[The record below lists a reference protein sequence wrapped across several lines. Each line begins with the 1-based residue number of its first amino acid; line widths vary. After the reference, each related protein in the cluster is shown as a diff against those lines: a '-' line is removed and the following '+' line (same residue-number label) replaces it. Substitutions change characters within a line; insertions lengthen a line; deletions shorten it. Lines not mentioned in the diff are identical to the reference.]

1 MADFTTNRDRKDL
14 AILSNLGV
22 RVDLSDVFNWN
33 VKEIFVY
40 LTAEYKTE
48 LNVSKVH
55 ALMRR

>member
-55 ALMRR
+55 ILMRW

>member
-1 MADFTTNRDRKDL
+1 MADFTTNRERKDL

-55 ALMRR
+55 ILMRW